1 MSDQPPGE
9 SAEVPPGSVT
19 GAGSPADAPPPL
31 PPPTPAPG
39 RRRWLVL
46 RAPVHPLVGLLLS
59 ALCIACCFGLW
70 WFLTAGEQGEDRIV
84 GPTNLPSIPETFSE
98 FSSLWFDRDLVQNTL
113 VTIERVAIGFALATV
128 VGVPLGILAGCFGG
142 VNAFLAPLVVFGR
155 NIPIAA
161 LVGLSYSLFGT
172 GEEQKILFI
181 FFACVA
187 FIVADATISIRDVGQ
202 EYVDTAY
209 TLGASRW
216 QAIIK
221 VLVPLALPSV
231 FNSLRVLFGLAFGY
245 IMLAE
250 MIRFGNEYGG
260 IGNLI
265 LMSTRRGP
273 REHIFLIVLVV
284 PVVAVVIDRVLYLV
298 QRSLFPHQYGGRGV
312 LNQVVYDAIYVWE
325 MTKGLVF
332 PANRSFDPPVDKS
345 GESAA

>member
-1 MSDQPPGE
+1 MQ
-9 SAEVPPGSVT
+9 VK
-19 GAGSPADAPPPL
+19 
-31 PPPTPAPG
+31 
-39 RRRWLVL
+39 RRWLVL
-46 RAPVHPLVGLLLS
+46 RRPVHPITNLLLS
-59 ALCIACCFGLW
+59 ALCIACGFGLW
-70 WFLTAGEQGEDRIV
+70 WFLTAAEHGEDRIV
-84 GPTNLPSIPETFSE
+84 SPTNLPSLGETFSE
-98 FSSLWFDRDLVQNTL
+98 FSSLWYDRDLAQNTL
-113 VTIERVAIGFALATV
+113 ITIQRVAIGFALATI
-128 VGVPLGILAGCFGG
+128 VGVPLGVLAGCFG
-142 VNAFLAPLVVFGR
+142 VANSFLAPLVIFGR

-172 GEEQKILFI
+172 GEQQKILFI

-187 FIVADATISIRDVGQ
+187 FIIADTTISIRDIGQ

-209 TLGASRW
+209 TLGAGRW

-221 VLVPLALPSV
+221 VLVPLAMPAV

-284 PVVAVVIDRVLYLV
+284 PVVAVVIDRLLYTI
-298 QRSLFPHQYGGRGV
+298 QRSLFPYRYGGRGV
-312 LNQVVYDAIYVWE
+312 LNQVVYDATLVWE
-325 MTKGLVF
+325 LAKGLVF
-332 PANRSFDPPVDKS
+332 RPNRSFDAPS
-345 GESAA
+345 GKAGGSAP